1 MPELRVVLLGS
12 SWSDKSLLGN
22 LLLGETI
29 FSTEEELNIFV
40 RFKRK
45 FNETEIVLVNTPDL
59 LHPNMTQ
66 KEHVEKCIEFSFPGP
81 HVFLLVLNPENFTEK
96 HKKKLESFF
105 ENFCD
110 QQFKHSLAVIK
121 LQAEKSHSTKT
132 FQQNLLLRDTVG
144 KCRATLLWEENL
156 LQQQLLSTMGSIVKE
171 NNGDYLS
178 LDIYKEPTSGILSE
192 HQARRKLNQGGLVGE
207 SLNPVTVTGKYKNI
221 FHNVI
226 NTKLPYFN
234 FKLFNMLMGGRK
246 CINYSIMGHLLSLD
260 MIVECLLTELIL
272 MGKMSC
278 SCRYIKVFRKYKYT
292 TNKTI

>member
-1 MPELRVVLLGS
+1 MPELRVVLLGN

-29 FSTEEELNIFV
+29 FSTEEELNIFW
-40 RFKRK
+40 RFNRK

-81 HVFLLVLNPENFTEK
+81 HVLLLVLKAENFTEK

-110 QQFKHSLAVIK
+110 QPFKHSLAVIK
-121 LQAEKSHSTKT
+121 HKAEKSHSTKT
-132 FQQNLLLRDTVG
+132 FQQNLLRDTIE
-144 KCRATLLWEENL
+144 KCGAKLLWEENL
-156 LQQQLLSTMGSIVKE
+156 LQQQLLSAMGSIVKK

-207 SLNPVTVTGKYKNI
+207 SLNPVKVTGKYKNI

-234 FKLFNMLMGGRK
+234 FNLFNMLMGGRK
-246 CINYSIMGHLLSLD
+246 CINYSIMGHLLSLN
-260 MIVECLLTELIL
+260 MIVECVLTELIL
-272 MGKMSC
+272 MGEMSC